1 MPLPTHNFASNEITV
16 RYGEH
21 YPSQAVNTKFLGV
34 PPGIYLGFTPEV
46 TSGSLI
52 LTLKT
57 NTSYGVSFART
68 RSQTSETDVDVV
80 IDEDVTLDFTGH
92 DFTLNP
98 TVYVKLRA
106 ESALGQPTT
115 AEIFTA
121 ATPPPG
127 LDEQLI
133 CVVTKPAADLV
144 ATASEPANRD
154 TPYAYTT
161 APYGYGF
168 MADSAV
174 EQLLAA
180 VAMVDEV
187 AAARVDMEGINHPW
201 APPGQLGLDERI
213 NTDLAPDKIADRLG
227 LHYRVLRGEDYTAVG
242 AQDTFAVSGSFAPA
256 GRTRPPIISIPADGS
271 EAQSGAIT
279 DSDLDGRNTCFV
291 TLASTGERIVDS
303 ERLVVYGRLYNI
315 GAVLTGT
322 VTFVASLPAVTGV
335 GTLFLTEVAV
345 GDILVGPDGTNY
357 IVTVVVDDFN
367 IITSSAIGVGGV
379 TAAAVRLRFELRLV
393 KNSGGVEV
401 PHAVAGGTTIRFFF
415 GAFLRLNIAAHDAT
429 AMMFA
434 GGEEPPLADS
444 AVGVKGKVLM
454 HPGISGALAGAVFS
468 VKDAGSPVGTGVP
481 TYSLDF
487 SGAAAGA
494 PNVANISAA
503 GPTGPPGPGGGSPG
517 PTGGPGPTGFGYD
530 SYSTPFSASSTFTPP
545 PGGWPSST
553 VLSHSVIY
561 PSAPKYLHGGMSLWQ
576 VDAIVA
582 DFSDHG
588 ELTLVNAV
596 GSTGTVQLTTPNTG
610 VFPPPAIGT
619 FQLYLNAAG

>member
-1 MPLPTHNFASNEITV
+1 MPLPTHNFASSEIAV

-21 YPSQAVNTKFLGV
+21 YPSQAINTKFLGI
-34 PPGIYLGFTPEV
+34 PPGIYLGFIPEV
-46 TSGSLI
+46 ASGSLV
-52 LTLKT
+52 LTLKPHT
-57 NTSYGVSFART
+57 VYGVSFARV
-68 RSQTSETDVDVV
+68 RSQLSETDVDVV
-80 IDEDVTLDFTGH
+80 INEDVTLDFTGH

-98 TVYVKLRA
+98 TVYVKIHA

-115 AEIFTA
+115 AEIFTDA
-121 ATPPPG
+121 SPPAG

-144 ATASEPANRD
+144 ASAAEPSDRD
-154 TPYAYTT
+154 TPYAYST

-174 EQLLAA
+174 EQLLAS
-180 VAMVDEV
+180 VEMVNEV

-213 NTDLAPDKIADRLG
+213 NTDLASDKIAGRLG
-227 LHYRVLRGEDYTAVG
+227 LHHRVLRSEDYTAG
-242 AQDTFAVSGSFAPA
+242 GTQSTFQVSSSFAPG
-256 GRTRPPIISIPADGS
+256 GRTRPPIISIAADGS
-271 EAQSGAIT
+271 EAQAGAIT

-291 TLASTGERIVDS
+291 VRADTGERIVDS
-303 ERLVVYGRLYNI
+303 ERLVVYGRLFNV
-315 GAVLTGT
+315 GMVLTGT

-367 IITSSAIGVGGV
+367 IITSTAIGVGGAI
-379 TAAAVRLRFELRLV
+379 TATRLRFELRLV
-393 KNSGGVEV
+393 KNSAGVEL
-401 PHAVAGGTTIRFFF
+401 PHAVSGGTSLRFFF
-415 GAFLRLNIAAHDAT
+415 GAFLPLNVAAHDGT

-434 GGEEPPLADS
+434 GGEEPPLADA

-494 PNVANISAA
+494 PDVVNISAA
-503 GPTGPPGPGGGSPG
+503 GPVGPPGPGGGSPG
-517 PTGGPGPTGFGYD
+517 GPGAPGPTGFGYD
-530 SYSTPFSASSTFTPP
+530 TYSIPFSASSTFTPP

-576 VDAIVA
+576 VDAVVA

-610 VFPPPAIGT
+610 VFPPPALGT